1 MKKKYRAPK
10 SIAIDLQCSSLLSNS
25 DSGDIQL
32 TSDFFGGDDN
42 LSPTSEASG
51 DANIRTSSTDNELFD
66 WNF

>member
-1 MKKKYRAPK
+1 MKKRYRAPK
-10 SIAIDLQCSSLLSNS
+10 SIAIDLQCNSLLSES
-25 DSGDIQL
+25 DIRFTKESGL
-32 TSDFFGGDDN
+32 FGGDDN